1 MTSDNLKNHPSDNP
15 LDIEHVQ
22 TSVRIEKRTLNLLK
36 ALAENFDISLDDL
49 LGGIVLHSFKGSST
63 FHEETLQCIATLK
76 QIYDLVYDSST
87 SHYLFEE
94 YQQKTRMDFVCL
106 RSSRMGMRLL
116 QQN

>member
-1 MTSDNLKNHPSDNP
+1 MTSDSHKNYPSDSP

-76 QIYDLVYDSST
+76 QVYDMGHDSNA
-87 SHYLFEE
+87 SHHLIEE
-94 YQQKTRMDFVCL
+94 YQQKTRMEFVCL